1 MRMQSFILSSRFA
14 ILSFRV
20 AMAGPF
26 SQHSKTEI
34 EFMPEFAM
42 KLAVLSLKG
51 NEGYL
56 PLAACSFQTSL
67 ENVLQR
73 ER

>member
-1 MRMQSFILSSRFA
+1 MFCDLAS
-14 ILSFRV
+14 LSFLV

-26 SQHSKTEI
+26 SQLSKTEI

-42 KLAVLSLKG
+42 QLAVLSLKG

-56 PLAACSFQTSL
+56 PLADDLCFQTSL
-67 ENVLQR
+67 EKVLQR